1 MNVVE
6 TAISNLL
13 ILEHRVFGD
22 DRDFFMESFNS
33 RTFGELTG
41 LDVNF
46 VQDNQSR
53 SSRSGQA
60 DFLYKTMD
68 YYAPDHERCIKWDDS
83 SIGIDWP
90 VDSTSIVSEKDLQG
104 VSFQNAEVF
113 P

>member
-1 MNVVE
+1 MKAIE
-6 TAISNLL
+6 TAIPGLL
-13 ILEHRVFGD
+13 ILEPRVFEDG
-22 DRDFFMESFNS
+22 RGFFMESFNS
-33 RTFGELTG
+33 RTFRELTG

-46 VQDNQSR
+46 VQDNHSR

-90 VDSTSIVSEKDLQG
+90 VYSTPIVSEKDLQG